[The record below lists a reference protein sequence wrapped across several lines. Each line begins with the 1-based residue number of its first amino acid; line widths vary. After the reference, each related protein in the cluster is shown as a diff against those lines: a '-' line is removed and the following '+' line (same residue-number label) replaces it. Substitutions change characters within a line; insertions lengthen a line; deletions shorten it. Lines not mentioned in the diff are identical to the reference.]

1 MLYARIEGA
10 RVAEL
15 VDVDGD
21 PAEHFHAS
29 LIFMPAPEGCLPG
42 WILADGAL
50 AAPPVDLEALRTAKA
65 AAIDAAYHARV
76 AAGLAYASKVIQI
89 DDESRSNISAIALRA
104 ALKAIGTPG
113 ITWPDEG
120 YPWRTLENDWLPLS
134 AAEFL
139 DMAQQAADLY
149 TAIRV
154 RYAGLKD
161 ALAAA
166 AEAAAI
172 AAVAANIGWPA

>member
-10 RVAEL
+10 RVAEI

-21 PAEHFHAS
+21 PAEHFHES
-29 LIFMPAPEGCLPG
+29 LIFMPAPEGCQPG
-42 WILADGAL
+42 WILAGGIL
-50 AAPPVDLEALRTAKA
+50 GAPPIDLEALRTAKSA
-65 AAIDAAYHARV
+65 TIDVAYRTRV
-76 AAGLAYASKVIQI
+76 EGGLAYGGKVIQI
-89 DDESRSNISAIALRA
+89 DDVSRANISAIALRA
-104 ALKAIGTPG
+104 ALKSIGTPG
-113 ITWPDEG
+113 ITWPEEG
-120 YPWRTLENDWLPLS
+120 YPWRTFENDWLPLS

-166 AEAAAI
+166 ADAAAI
-172 AAVAANIGWPA
+172 AAVDPNTGWPA

>member
-10 RVAEL
+10 RVAEI

-21 PAEHFHAS
+21 PAEHFHEL
-29 LIFMPAPEGCLPG
+29 LIFMPAPEGCQPG
-42 WILADGAL
+42 WMLAGGVL
-50 AAPPVDLEALRTAKA
+50 GAPPFDLEAVRAAKA
-65 AAIDAAYHARV
+65 ATIDVAYDTRV
-76 AAGLAYASKVIQI
+76 EGGLAYVGKVIQI
-89 DDESRSNISAIALRA
+89 DDVSRSNIAAIALRA
-104 ALKAIGTPG
+104 ALKSIGTPG
-113 ITWPDEG
+113 ITWPEEG
-120 YPWRTLENDWLPLS
+120 YPWRTLENDWLPLT

-161 ALAAA
+161 SLASAA
-166 AEAAAI
+166 DAAGI
-172 AAVAANIGWPA
+172 AAVDPNTGWPA